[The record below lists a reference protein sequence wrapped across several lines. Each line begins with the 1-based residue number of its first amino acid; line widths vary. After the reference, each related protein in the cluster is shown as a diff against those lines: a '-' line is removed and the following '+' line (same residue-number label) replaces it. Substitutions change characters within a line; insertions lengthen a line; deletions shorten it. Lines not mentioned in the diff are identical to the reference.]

1 MSEQEAVQNMG
12 ISQSQQS
19 SLHTLLC
26 DRLGIR
32 YPIIQAPMAGGWT
45 TPELVAAVS
54 NAGGLGV
61 YPASRLTDEQ
71 LRDAI
76 HQIRALTNKPFGV
89 NFQTAGTE
97 PGNTD
102 VAATQ
107 RLLDSVRAA
116 MDLPPGPAELHV
128 APQQW
133 NEQIQLVLD
142 ERVPVLSLALGDPA
156 PFVAA
161 AQACGA
167 VVMAMITTVAE
178 AQRAASGGVDILV
191 AQGAEAGGHRSILD
205 AASEGEVPLV
215 GTLAL
220 VPQIVDAVNVPV
232 AAAGGIADARGLVA
246 ALALGAEGVQIGTRF
261 LLAAESGTPPS
272 YRARLLGAIETD
284 TVVTRAFTGRPARS
298 LRNRFIE
305 RYEQGAGR
313 PLAWPLQRAA
323 AADIYAAAQSREDAD
338 YYPLLAGQALRLLNR
353 EQPAAEIVEELV
365 REAAE
370 VLERFRRLE

>member
-1 MSEQEAVQNMG
+1 MDLSRP
-12 ISQSQQS
+12 QQG
-19 SLHTLLC
+19 SLRTSLC

-54 NAGGLGV
+54 NAGGLGM

-71 LRDAI
+71 LCDAI
-76 HQIRALTNKPFGV
+76 HRIKTLTDKPFGV

-102 VAATQ
+102 VSATQ
-107 RLLDSVRAA
+107 HLLDSIRAELS
-116 MDLPPGPAELHV
+116 LPPGPTELYV
-128 APQQW
+128 EPPQW
-133 NEQIQLVLD
+133 DEQIRLVLD
-142 ERVPVLSLALGDPA
+142 EGVSVLGLALGDPA
-156 PFVAA
+156 PFAA
-161 AQACGA
+161 AAHA
-167 VVMAMITTVAE
+167 RNTLVIAMITTVAE

-205 AASEGEVPLV
+205 SASEGDVPLV

-220 VPQIVDAVNVPV
+220 VPQVVDAVNLPV
-232 AAAGGIADARGLVA
+232 VAAGGIADARGLVA

-272 YRARLLGAIETD
+272 YRARLLAATETD
-284 TVVTRAFTGRPARS
+284 TVLTRAFTGRPARS

-305 RYEQGAGR
+305 RYEQAGSH

-323 AADIYAAAQSREDAD
+323 AADIYATAQARDDAD
-338 YYPLLAGQALRLLNR
+338 YYPLLAGQALRLLNH
-353 EQPAAEIVEELV
+353 EPPAAEIVEELV

-370 VLERFRRLE
+370 VLERLRRLA